1 MTPWTDYK
9 NIVDGL
15 STAILILD
23 RALRIRYLN
32 PACEVLFG
40 VSTKRL
46 QGQPAADYFFQ
57 NPSDLLPIK
66 DVLSTQVCYIRREAL
81 LKRNGSSAV
90 RADYSVSIIPGDD
103 QQPNLL
109 IEFRELDR
117 IMRISKDDAQLHHQ
131 HTNRQL
137 IRGIAH
143 EVKNPLGG
151 IRGAAQ
157 LLELNYPEDIKEYT
171 QVIIQETDRLCN
183 LVDQMLGPN
192 TNQKAESLNIH
203 EVLERVRNLILAE
216 GSKNPVVDQDFSV
229 KQGIAAEQ
237 DIVIERDYDVSL
249 PDVIGVKD
257 QLIQCT
263 LNIAQNAYQALTE
276 ARTHKAPKITFRTR
290 VIRKF
295 TIGGTRHRIAAC
307 IEIIDNGPGISEELQ
322 EGIFFPMISGRAEG
336 NGIGLSISQSIIN
349 QHHGLIEFDSEP
361 GCTRFS
367 IILPLE

>member
-1 MTPWTDYK
+1 MTLWTDYK

-15 STAILILD
+15 STAILMLD
-23 RALRIRYLN
+23 QTLRIQYLN
-32 PACEVLFG
+32 PACEALFG
-40 VSTKRL
+40 VSARQVHNQL
-46 QGQPAADYFFQ
+46 AADCIFQ
-57 NPSDLLPIK
+57 DPKDLDPIQ
-66 DVLSTQVCYIRREAL
+66 DVLESQVGYIKREAL
-81 LKRNGSSAV
+81 LRFNRLRSV
-90 RADYSVSIIPGDD
+90 RADYSVSPIVDDD
-103 QQPNLL
+103 QNPKLL

-157 LLELNYPEDIKEYT
+157 LLEMNFPDDIKEYT

-192 TNQKAESLNIH
+192 TTQKIEPLNIH
-203 EVLERVRNLILAE
+203 EVLERVRTIILA
-216 GSKNPVVDQDFSV
+216 SAP
-229 KQGIAAEQ
+229 AT
-237 DIVIERDYDVSL
+237 IVIERDYDVSL
-249 PDVIGVKD
+249 PDISGIKD
-257 QLIQCT
+257 QLIQST

-276 ARTHKAPKITFRTR
+276 DQTQTAPKIIFRTR
-290 VIRKF
+290 VIRNF

-307 IEIIDNGPGISEELQ
+307 IEIIDNGPGITEELQ
-322 EGIFFPMISGRAEG
+322 DAIFFPMISGRANG
-336 NGIGLSISQSIIN
+336 NGIGLSIAQSIVN
-349 QHHGLIEFDSEP
+349 QHHGLIEYDSEP
-361 GCTRFS
+361 GLTRFS

>member
-1 MTPWTDYK
+1 MNPWADYK

-15 STAILILD
+15 STSILILD

-57 NPSDLLPIK
+57 DTDDLLPIK
-66 DVLSTQVCYIRREAL
+66 GVLDTQVCYIRREAL
-81 LKRNGSSAV
+81 LKRNGSSTV
-90 RADYSVSIIPGDD
+90 RADYSVSIIPGED

-216 GSKNPVVDQDFSV
+216 NSKSSSAEPGVSV
-229 KQGIAAEQ
+229 EQ
-237 DIVIERDYDVSL
+237 DIVIERDYDISL
-249 PDVIGVKD
+249 PEIIGVKD

-263 LNIAQNAYQALTE
+263 LNIAQNAYQALIETHP
-276 ARTHKAPKITFRTR
+276 HKAPKIIFRTR

-295 TIGGTRHRIAAC
+295 TIGGKRHRIAAC

-322 EGIFFPMISGRAEG
+322 EGIFFPMISGRADG

-349 QHHGLIEFDSEP
+349 QHHGLVEFDSEP